1 MTELAA
7 LNVKIT
13 GDAGDLNAAVNS
25 AKTQLSGLNT
35 AIAQTQAKAGGM
47 GGALGGLATR
57 MSGARGQIQNV
68 AFQLQDMAVQLG
80 AGTAASVVFAQQGS
94 QIASAF
100 GPVGAVVGALAAV
113 GIPLLA
119 YAFSSASD
127 EAQQLS
133 DAAERQ
139 KASLEA
145 LTLAT
150 YNLRLER
157 QMMASGA
164 GFAEEQEAL
173 NEINRLQRER
183 ADIEAKINS
192 LTGNLGPIVAFR
204 KAEADAAREVLQ
216 AELDGIQAKIDAL
229 EYQRQLGVE
238 ERRRANERR
247 NDFREEKA
255 AQDALR
261 SSMVTAYGLYARTR
275 MEASALASETLR
287 AAGAFANMQQSLADR
302 GMVYSGRGGDP
313 RRIEAMAGATPFTYG
328 GPNLDA
334 NNNPIVGR
342 GRGGG
347 GGGGEDPIQG
357 QLEALQESL
366 MSQEQL
372 EADSFARR
380 QETLNSALQQRL
392 ISQQEHA
399 ALMEQVEKTHQ
410 FAMAKETN
418 AGVQATLGHLGQ
430 LFQGSKKIGAAIAL
444 ANSYIAFTEVLKDPS
459 FIGRPFARIAAAG
472 AALASGLSAVRSI
485 KSASPGGATSGG
497 GISAGGGAA
506 MAGGGASAAPQQ
518 TSNISLQ
525 LVGGDLFSRDQV
537 LRLINSINEA
547 TADGAR
553 ISLR

>member
-68 AFQLQDMAVQLG
+68 AFQLQDMAVQLQ
-80 AGTAASVVFAQQGS
+80 AGTSASVVFAQQGS

-100 GPVGAVVGALAAV
+100 GPVGAVIGALAAV

-119 YAFSSASD
+119 FAFSSAAD
-127 EAQQLS
+127 EADKLS
-133 DAAERQ
+133 AAAEHQ
-139 KASLEA
+139 VSVLEG
-145 LTLAT
+145 LRTAT
-150 YNLRLER
+150 YNLRIER
-157 QMMASGA
+157 EMLQSGI
-164 GFAEEQEAL
+164 GTAEEQAAL
-173 NEINRLQRER
+173 NELKRLTYERIGLEAQLAELLGSQSDTIESLNTTEVSRLQTLLATNSAARDQVQASLDANASERER
-183 ADIEAKINS
+183 LNRQKD
-192 LTGNLGPIVAFR
+192 
-204 KAEADAAREVLQ
+204 LQ
-216 AELDGIQAKIDAL
+216 
-229 EYQRQLGVE
+229 
-238 ERRRANERR
+238 
-247 NDFREEKA
+247 
-255 AQDALR
+255 
-261 SSMVTAYGLYARTR
+261 SSMVNAYTVYAKTR
-275 MEASALASETLR
+275 MEATALADETAR
-287 AAGAFANMQQSLADR
+287 AAGAFANVQQSLADR
-302 GMVYSGRGGDP
+302 GDVYGGRGGDP

-347 GGGGEDPIQG
+347 GGGGDGDPIQG

-410 FAMAKETN
+410 FAMTKETN

-430 LFQGSKKIGAAIAL
+430 LFQGSKKIGAAIAV
-444 ANSYIAFTEVLKDPS
+444 ANSWIAFTEVLKDPS
-459 FIGRPFARIAAAG
+459 FIGRPWARVAAAG
-472 AALASGLSAVRSI
+472 AALASGLNAVRSI
-485 KSASPGGATSGG
+485 KSASPGGATSGAVG
-497 GISAGGGAA
+497 GAGGGAA
-506 MAGGGASAAPQQ
+506 MVGGAAMAGGASAAPQQ

>member
-7 LNVKIT
+7 LNVRIT

-25 AKTQLSGLNT
+25 AKTQLGGLNT

-47 GGALGGLATR
+47 GGALGGLASR
-57 MSGARGQIQNV
+57 FSSARGQIQNV
-68 AFQLQDMAVQLG
+68 SFQLQDMAVQLG

-173 NEINRLQRER
+173 NEINRLERER
-183 ADIEAKINS
+183 ADIVARINQLS
-192 LTGNLGPIVAFR
+192 SAGGRAAGY
-204 KAEADAAREVLQ
+204 KAEADAARAVLQ

-229 EYQRQLGVE
+229 NYQRQLGVA
-238 ERRRANERR
+238 ERRRANELR
-247 NDFREEKA
+247 NDYREEKA

-334 NNNPIVGR
+334 NNNPIAGR
-342 GRGGG
+342 

-485 KSASPGGATSGG
+485 KSASPGGATGG
-497 GISAGGGAA
+497 AGGGAA
-506 MAGGGASAAPQQ
+506 MAGGASAAPQQ

>member
-7 LNVKIT
+7 LNVRIT

-25 AKTQLSGLNT
+25 AKTQLGGLNT
-35 AIAQTQAKAGGM
+35 AIAQTQAKAGAM
-47 GGALGGLATR
+47 GGTLGGLASR
-57 MSGARGQIQNV
+57 FSSARGQIQNV
-68 AFQLQDMAVQLG
+68 SFQLQDMAVQLG

-164 GFAEEQEAL
+164 EFAEEQEAL
-173 NEINRLQRER
+173 NEINRLERER
-183 ADIEAKINS
+183 ADIVARINQLS
-192 LTGNLGPIVAFR
+192 SAGGRAAGY
-204 KAEADAAREVLQ
+204 KAVADAAREVLQ

-229 EYQRQLGVE
+229 NYERQLGVE

-247 NDFREEKA
+247 NDYREEKA

-275 MEASALASETLR
+275 MEAAALASETLR

-313 RRIEAMAGATPFTYG
+313 RKTTPAGARPFVYG

-334 NNNPIVGR
+334 FNNPIA

-347 GGGGEDPIQG
+347 GDPIQG

-372 EADSFARR
+372 EAESFARR

-392 ISQQEHA
+392 LSQEEHA
-399 ALMEQVEKTHQ
+399 RLMEQVEKTHQ
-410 FAMAKETN
+410 FAMTKATN
-418 AGVQATLGHLGQ
+418 DGVQTTLGHLGQ

-444 ANSYIAFTEVLKDPS
+444 ANSWVAFTEVLKDPAY
-459 FIGRPFARIAAAG
+459 IGRPWARIAAAG
-472 AALASGLSAVRSI
+472 AALSSGLNAVRNI
-485 KSASPGGATSGG
+485 KSAQPGGSASGG
-497 GISAGGGAA
+497 AGGGAG
-506 MAGGGASAAPQQ
+506 MAGGANAAPQQ

>member
-7 LNVKIT
+7 LNVRIT

-25 AKTQLSGLNT
+25 AKTQLGGLNT
-35 AIAQTQAKAGGM
+35 AIAQTQAKAGAM
-47 GGALGGLATR
+47 GGTLGGLASR
-57 MSGARGQIQNV
+57 FSSARGQIQNV
-68 AFQLQDMAVQLG
+68 SYQLQDISVQFQ
-80 AGTAASVVFAQQGS
+80 AGTAASVIFAQQGS

-100 GPVGAVVGALAAV
+100 GPVGAVIGAVLAV
-113 GIPLLA
+113 TPLLA
-119 YAFSSASD
+119 LAFSSASD

-173 NEINRLQRER
+173 NEINRLEKER
-183 ADIEAKINS
+183 ADIVARINQLS
-192 LTGNLGPIVAFR
+192 SAGGRAAGY
-204 KAEADAAREVLQ
+204 KAQADAAREVLQ

-229 EYQRQLGVE
+229 NYQRELGVA
-238 ERRRANERR
+238 ERRRANELR

-275 MEASALASETLR
+275 MEAAALASETLR

-313 RRIEAMAGATPFTYG
+313 RKTTPAGASPFVYG
-328 GPNLDA
+328 GPQLDQF
-334 NNNPIVGR
+334 NNPIAKGGR
-342 GRGGG
+342 AN
-347 GGGGEDPIQG
+347 PIQS

-380 QETLNSALQQRL
+380 QETLKAALQQRL

-410 FAMAKETN
+410 FAMTKETN

-444 ANSYIAFTEVLKDPS
+444 ANSWVAFTEVLKDPAY
-459 FIGRPFARIAAAG
+459 IGRPWARIAAAG
-472 AALASGLSAVRSI
+472 AALSSGLNAVRNI
-485 KSASPGGATSGG
+485 KSAQPGGSASGG
-497 GISAGGGAA
+497 AGGGAG
-506 MAGGGASAAPQQ
+506 MAGGANAAPQQ